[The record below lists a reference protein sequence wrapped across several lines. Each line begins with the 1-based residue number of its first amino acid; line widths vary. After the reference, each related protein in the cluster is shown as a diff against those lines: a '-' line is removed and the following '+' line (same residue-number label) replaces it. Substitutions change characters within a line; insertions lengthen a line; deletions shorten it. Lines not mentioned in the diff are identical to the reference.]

1 MSHRNERKKVN
12 PTYILSVKSAEYGRS
27 IKVDHLKINERNVI
41 LNFGQQVT
49 QSWFTLE
56 NSVLEQASL
65 FHFTKKEKKKC
76 NRQ

>member
-1 MSHRNERKKVN
+1 M
-12 PTYILSVKSAEYGRS
+12 SVKSAEYGRF

-41 LNFGQQVT
+41 QNYGQQVT

-65 FHFTKKEKKKC
+65 FHLKKYIKSIEVIDHK
-76 NRQ
+76 